1 MRYLRWGLRIQQT
14 IPGNMKTSMQPI
26 LGHMETQ
33 APADSNST
41 PATPGWSISS
51 DDERMKEHST
61 LNEMQGRYE
70 GIVKVANSNSTKA
83 GSPPRP
89 DVEIPGGS
97 QLIKC
102 IRRSQLE
109 YCTTYSFSIVNTK
122 TLVSYSWVKN
132 DAQTIAVPG
141 THQVMDNFG

>member
-1 MRYLRWGLRIQQT
+1 
-14 IPGNMKTSMQPI
+14 MKTSMQPI

-33 APADSNST
+33 GPADSNST

-83 GSPPRP
+83 
-89 DVEIPGGS
+89 
-97 QLIKC
+97 
-102 IRRSQLE
+102 
-109 YCTTYSFSIVNTK
+109 
-122 TLVSYSWVKN
+122 
-132 DAQTIAVPG
+132 
-141 THQVMDNFG
+141 